1 MAVKLITQESE
12 KDVTL
17 LKDADVEYVSLV
29 RHGANRMPFRVVKQ
43 QEGGEKQNM
52 RYAIQSIILPK
63 GGDLSLLAQTEGLEY
78 LSEATTEHRKDFD
91 EHFRLDQLSHKV
103 FDAESMKLLKVGNGW
118 LLVGALNDS
127 EKCEGALTLSKDQVE
142 KLASLPAA
150 PMNAII
156 GDPDAAAQMA
166 MAASFRDLFET
177 ELYAMLDIV
186 HGALKQAAAEPK
198 KRKTQIMS
206 AIDAFK
212 SFLSMG
218 LDAIGGSPAK
228 MEKFERQPLTS
239 KSEGDEEMDYKSEE
253 FVEAVGN
260 IVGPIVKEALT
271 TLKDELKPDEKNA
284 DGDKDKTA
292 DGAKDKTADQDKE
305 KTEKA
310 DDAITALAATVKTL
324 AEKVESLGDQV
335 DANPAGES
343 DTDTEDKEKAE
354 KEKADKEKAERE
366 IVNQQVN
373 SSWSDEKINMD
384 VFSGMLTKKK
394 KAA

>member
-1 MAVKLITQESE
+1 MAVKLVTQESE
-12 KDVTL
+12 KEVTL

-43 QEGGEKQNM
+43 QKGGEKQNM

-63 GGDLSLLAQTEGLEY
+63 GGELSSLAQTEGLEY
-78 LSEATTEHRKDFD
+78 LSEATSEHRKDFD
-91 EHFRLDQLSHKV
+91 DYFRLDQADPKM
-103 FDAESMKLLKVGNGW
+103 FDSESMKLLKVGNGW
-118 LLVGALNDS
+118 LLVGALQES
-127 EKCEGALTLSKDQVE
+127 EKGEGTLTLSKDQVE

-166 MAASFRDLFET
+166 MAASFRELFET

-198 KRKTQIMS
+198 KRKTQIMG

-212 SFLSMG
+212 NFLSMG

-228 MEKFERQPLTS
+228 MEKFERPNLTS

-253 FVEAVGN
+253 FAKAVGD
-260 IVGPIVKEALT
+260 IVGPIVKDALT
-271 TLKDELKPDEKNA
+271 SLKDELKPEENAENDNKGTDKANDETTPE
-284 DGDKDKTA
+284 KT
-292 DGAKDKTADQDKE
+292 E

-310 DDAITALAATVKTL
+310 DKRVAELESTVKALT
-324 AEKVESLGDQV
+324 EKIESLGDQL
-335 DANPAGES
+335 DTTPAGES
-343 DTDTEDKEKAE
+343 DTDTEDKEKAA
-354 KEKADKEKAERE
+354 ADKEKAERE
-366 IVNQQVN
+366 IVNQQVPSN
-373 SSWSDEKINMD
+373 WSDKKINMD
-384 VFSGMLTKKK
+384 VFSGMLTKKS